1 MVDVAEAEEVKLT
14 LLQEET
20 LKEMANVGAAR
31 ATDTLAK
38 MTNVPLEIKVPY
50 IQLLHLEGVFGGLVG
65 PREMLVS
72 LPITVFGRERAMIC
86 IVCKRKAA
94 MHLVDLLFGKELG
107 HTLKMEEREISAFL
121 EIANIILNSYITEMA
136 EFFRAEFAPSAP
148 RIVLEPESLMDEFRE
163 TMDEKTAFA
172 LVLGTHFRVLESETI
187 AAQFTLI
194 VGLKTLDKLKKVI
207 DGKVK
212 EQVIF

>member
-1 MVDVAEAEEVKLT
+1 MPDAGDGEIKLT

-38 MTNVPLEIKVPY
+38 LTNISLEIKVPY
-50 IQLLHLEGVFGGLVG
+50 IQLLHLEGVFGGLVA

-72 LPITVFGRERAMIC
+72 LPLNVFGKDRAIIC
-86 IVCKRKAA
+86 VICKRKAA
-94 MHLVDLLFGKELG
+94 MHLVDLLFGKQLG

-121 EIANIILNSYITEMA
+121 EISNIILNSYITEMS
-136 EFFRAEFAPSAP
+136 EFFKTEFAPSAP
-148 RIVLEPESLMDEFRE
+148 RIVLEPESLQEEFRE
-163 TMDEKTAFA
+163 TVDEKTAFA
-172 LVLGTHFRVLESETI
+172 LVLGTRFRVMHSETI

-194 VGLKTLDKLKKVI
+194 VGLKTLDKLKKAI